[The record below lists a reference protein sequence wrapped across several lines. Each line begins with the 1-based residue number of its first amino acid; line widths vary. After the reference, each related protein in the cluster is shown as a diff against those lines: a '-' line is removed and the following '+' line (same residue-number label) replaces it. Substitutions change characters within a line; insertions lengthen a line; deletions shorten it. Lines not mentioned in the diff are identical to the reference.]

1 MMFLEQICESKHDCC
16 FISMSI
22 GSKKNNI
29 VFLSDS
35 GDVLMQSSIIGS
47 ISKLEVYGD
56 INAKEQKKVE
66 MDAKITDN
74 LRDDLVSDLETK
86 VDSSEYFIVEA
97 ERETNDGWL
106 VVIDQ

>member
-1 MMFLEQICESKHDCC
+1 MFLEQICESKHDCC

-35 GDVLMQSSIIGS
+35 SSSIIGS